1 MPTFLLGVDGSEC
14 ALRAVDQVVEQ
25 AVWYQEAP
33 RIHLLHVHA
42 PVPVGLVQAYVGH
55 EALQHYY
62 REEAEAVLEAAE
74 DRLKAAPLAFERH
87 LRVGPAAEVI
97 VAEAAALGCHQIV
110 LGFQGRG
117 ALASAVLGSVAS
129 RVLQR
134 AVCPVLL
141 VK

>member
-74 DRLKAAPLAFERH
+74 DRLKAAPLAFDRH

-117 ALASAVLGSVAS
+117 ALASAMLGSVAS